1 MRHSSA
7 PVAAPGM
14 WSVREALQRAGG
26 WDCWK
31 LGVRV
36 GVQGHNAGLHHRH
49 QRLLDALRA
58 GFIRLWWSILP
69 RFGGLS
75 VTRRLR
81 HILFYL
87 RRLLIIHYVSIPSTP
102 EN

>member
-14 WSVREALQRAGG
+14 WSVREALEWVGG
-26 WDCWK
+26 WDCCK

-36 GVQGHNAGLHHRH
+36 GVQGHNAGLHHLH

-58 GFIRLWWSILP
+58 GFVRLWWSILP
-69 RFGGLS
+69 RFRGLR
-75 VTRRLR
+75 VGYGKVFAYYITAW
-81 HILFYL
+81 
-87 RRLLIIHYVSIPSTP
+87 
-102 EN
+102 

>member
-14 WSVREALQRAGG
+14 WSVREALERVAVGTVASLGSG
-26 WDCWK
+26 WVSRDTMPASIISIS
-31 LGVRV
+31 GF
-36 GVQGHNAGLHHRH
+36 
-49 QRLLDALRA
+49 DAVRA
-58 GFIRLWWSILP
+58 GFVRLWRSILP

-87 RRLLIIHYVSIPSTP
+87 RRLLIIHYVPIPSTP